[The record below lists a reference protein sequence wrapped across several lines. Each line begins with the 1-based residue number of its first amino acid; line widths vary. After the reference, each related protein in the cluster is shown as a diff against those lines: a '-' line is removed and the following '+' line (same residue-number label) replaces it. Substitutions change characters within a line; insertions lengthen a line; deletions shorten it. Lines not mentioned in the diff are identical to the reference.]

1 MKSYFSLL
9 KSSEDKKF
17 DSKFGKLYEDFE
29 RFQKRSIDYIRE
41 NLKLPKPKPNLPL
54 SPKVVSSKEEERK
67 NAKELK
73 TFAKLK
79 FNENEFN
86 DL

>member
-17 DSKFGKLYEDFE
+17 DMKFGKLYDDFE

-41 NLKLPKPKPNLPL
+41 NLK
-54 SPKVVSSKEEERK
+54 
-67 NAKELK
+67 
-73 TFAKLK
+73 
-79 FNENEFN
+79 
-86 DL
+86 